1 VKVNDYLTENIP
13 KGMFITVLMG
23 IYDGRDHGLK
33 LVSAGHNPLILFRGS
48 TRHTSRFNPAGMPL
62 GVPMS
67 TESQFADAV
76 EELQLQLE
84 DGDAFIF
91 YSDGITEAINREGQQ
106 YGVERLESFLHER
119 WSSNSAPSVSSL
131 AGSLVEEID
140 SFSGYAQQRDD
151 ITFVLGRTRFSAMN
165 SEAETAV
172 QAESIE
178 QQTIDRGPQQQA

>member
-1 VKVNDYLTENIP
+1 
-13 KGMFITVLMG
+13 
-23 IYDGRDHGLK
+23 
-33 LVSAGHNPLILFRGS
+33 
-48 TRHTSRFNPAGMPL
+48 MPL

-91 YSDGITEAINREGQQ
+91 YSDGITEAVSREGQQ

-119 WSSNSAPSVSSL
+119 WSSGSAQNVSSL
-131 AGSLVEEID
+131 ASSLVEEID

-151 ITFVLGRTRFSAMN
+151 ITFVLVRTRFSATN
-165 SEAETAV
+165 SEVETV
-172 QAESIE
+172 TGAESIE
-178 QQTIDRGPQQQA
+178 QHTIDSGPQQQS